1 MTLCITCVLTTQ
13 VIQCEE
19 VLVKGQGNAVFL
31 TNLKKKKKN
40 QSIFSQVFLKEIQ
53 KSLLFGSCKQ
63 FAFKPSETNTCQ
75 IRSIYELTSASAKEH
90 THANL

>member
-1 MTLCITCVLTTQ
+1 MVE

-19 VLVKGQGNAVFL
+19 VLVKRQGNAVFL
-31 TNLKKKKKN
+31 TNLKKKKN
-40 QSIFSQVFLKEIQ
+40 QSIFSQVFLKEIE
-53 KSLLFGSCKQ
+53 KSLLFGSCKP